1 MRTLNA
7 RLVMI
12 SGAVAARVAYNPQ
25 IEISCR
31 PMEKVCRYKTVS
43 ALSAL
48 WGGRPRL
55 ERLDMNYRE
64 IVASALGMILV
75 D

>member
-43 ALSAL
+43 AL